1 MHTTEFNNSC
11 QENVVASEN
20 VVVMADCH
28 KILTI
33 RNSCSHFITK
43 AKCYVTWNVS
53 VTYVANFITQFF
65 SYDMLKK
72 EKKMFYN
79 LLMGMNFAN
88 WSFSVI

>member
-11 QENVVASEN
+11 QENVVASEIA
-20 VVVMADCH
+20 VVMADCH

-53 VTYVANFITQFF
+53 VTNVIKFITHFF
-65 SYDMLKK
+65 YLWHVKK
-72 EKKMFYN
+72 EETCF
-79 LLMGMNFAN
+79 
-88 WSFSVI
+88 IIC